1 MIVQRS
7 IDKIELQQAAEGIC
21 RNYCKYPE
29 IWDETAMECE
39 LRDSHICE
47 NCPMAEL
54 LENVVI
60 ATEEHIEV
68 VYLDGKGFRMKEDGT
83 VIDI

>member
-47 NCPMAEL
+47 NCPMSQLVEG
-54 LENVVI
+54 VII
-60 ATEEHIEV
+60 ATEEHVEV

-83 VIDI
+83 VINI

>member
-1 MIVQRS
+1 MIVQRE
-7 IDKIELQQAAEGIC
+7 IDKIELQRAAEGIC

-47 NCPMAEL
+47 NCPMSQLVEG
-54 LENVVI
+54 VII
-60 ATEEHIEV
+60 ATEEHVEV
-68 VYLDGKGFRMKEDGT
+68 VYLKGKG
-83 VIDI
+83 